1 MLPTGRDIAHMAEV
15 RKDRMESAEAYRVQ
29 KSVSGPSPLQIK
41 LQSLLGRI
49 GGEIE
54 NRWLQSFKEEVRT
67 KDDHRPVGQGFP
79 SVEPRS

>member
-1 MLPTGRDIAHMAEV
+1 MAEV
-15 RKDRMESAEAYRVQ
+15 RKDRMESAEAYRIQ